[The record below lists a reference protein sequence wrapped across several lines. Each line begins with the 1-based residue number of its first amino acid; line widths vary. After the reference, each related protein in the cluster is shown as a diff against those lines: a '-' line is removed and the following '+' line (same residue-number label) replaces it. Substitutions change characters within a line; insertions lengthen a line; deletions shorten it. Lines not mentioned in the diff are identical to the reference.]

1 MSMST
6 QWSNDN
12 RQLTVTL
19 PQQFNIDTHRDFKV
33 IRDSVKDRE
42 VVCILDFSHTQYI
55 DSSALGMLL
64 MLREELG
71 GDDAKIEL
79 IHCAPE
85 VRNLLDLAQFGTLFT
100 IK

>member
-1 MSMST
+1 MSIST

-12 RQLTVTL
+12 HHLSVTL

-33 IRDSVKDRE
+33 IRDSVKDRD
-42 VVCILDFSHTQYI
+42 VKCTLDFSQTQYI

-71 GDDAKIEL
+71 GDDADIEL
-79 IHCAPE
+79 VNCAQE